1 MSPAIPLPPQTQA
14 LTSKTFIPPPLDG
27 SLTLPEIYDWHSK
40 HNPGHRLFVYTQQD
54 GTPRTICWPEAVRAV
69 HTGAKLFR
77 DRLGWKPGMANEK
90 PVVAILAISDT
101 ITYWVT
107 LMSIMKADYVV
118 FPISP
123 RNSAEAVA
131 HLLKK
136 VSVRYVLVSK
146 DPAMQTIM
154 KGALDVLQL
163 SEDHNALPSSISN
176 PSFEDLFTGTPSTD
190 EVPDGRGKLDDVVMY
205 IHSSGSTAF
214 PKAIPFN
221 NRRIIQLSLI
231 PYFSDQ
237 DLTDKVFAIQGLPM
251 FHLMGVLQ
259 MIMSAS
265 SGFGVATFTPLSPP
279 IIPTPDSIMQSA
291 QKTNSDYIYCVP
303 AFAEAWARNDEY
315 VTWLSGRGII
325 FGGGSLNK
333 NTGDYLTAHSV
344 SIDQVYGS
352 TECGGVNILC
362 PARNQNL
369 SKNDDW
375 EYFRMPSYLEV
386 HMVPYGNNT
395 FELVIVSNDW
405 NTMPICNAQ
414 VEGRDAYSTSD
425 LLEPHPTKEG
435 FWRVF
440 GRVDDQIMHS
450 TGEKTNASLL
460 EGILNQDPHIAGSIM
475 FGRGKFHAGVLID
488 PKPEFKIDPSDAK
501 QLTDFRNQIWPTI
514 EKMNKFA
521 PKHSR
526 IFKEVVGT
534 RFLHISDT
542 HLPSIIMFQDDPS
555 RRLPVIQDYEDE
567 VQALYDAVEDNIL
580 TDIPPPC
587 EWNATSTVGFIRA
600 VVRHILKRSLS
611 DEDDL
616 FEYGCGSLQ
625 ATWIQNTLL
634 QAIRATASHRQDTD
648 ASFVYKHPTIGQL
661 NQYIQSL
668 ALGTSIRVDIS
679 PLESMEAMVDKY
691 TDDFPERRPH
701 TLPTPGPKAIV
712 VLVTG
717 STGGLGSYLLAE
729 LIKDPSVSRIYAIN
743 RPSGGVDGLWQKQRR
758 AFMERGIDTALL
770 KSSKIDLLEGDLSS
784 PQLGLPESSYRDML
798 RSVTHIIHNAWRIDF
813 KVSLRSFESNIKG
826 LKAFVDLSLS
836 SVMCDPPKFIFISSI
851 DVLQNPES
859 DSPVLE
865 RCVDGQ
871 MAVGNGYSESKW
883 VAEKILETAGYK
895 AGLISTIVR
904 LGQLS
909 GGINGC
915 WNKNEWLPLII
926 RSATTM
932 NCLPND
938 DRSVSWVPLD
948 MAAQTIRDI
957 CCSHSYDSTRP
968 TCVLHLVHPKPT
980 SWSSIASALSNAL
993 SVPLVPYNLW
1003 ASNLEK
1009 CSTVPAYKLLEFFQ
1023 TLVASHR
1030 PNVEAFGLPMLDAS
1044 LALSISSTLSDPGLQ
1059 SLGPTDALRWL
1070 SYWNKILD

>member
-1 MSPAIPLPPQTQA
+1 MSRAIPLLPQTQA

-40 HNPGHRLFVYTQQD
+40 HNPSHRLFVYTQQD
-54 GTPRTICWPEAVRAV
+54 GTPRTIYWPEAVRAV
-69 HTGAKLFR
+69 HTGAKFFR
-77 DRLGWKPGMANEK
+77 DRLGWKPGANEK

-101 ITYWVT
+101 ITYWIT
-107 LMSIMKADYVV
+107 LMSILKTGYVV

-131 HLLKK
+131 HLLRK

-146 DPAMQTIM
+146 DPAMQAIM

-163 SEDHNALPSSISN
+163 SADHNALPSSISF
-176 PSFEDLFTGTPSTD
+176 PSFEDLFAAVPSTD
-190 EVPDGRGKLDDVVMY
+190 EVPYGRGKLEDVVMY

-237 DLTDKVFAIQGLPM
+237 DLTNKVFAIQGLPM

-259 MIMSAS
+259 MIMSVS
-265 SGFGVATFTPLSPP
+265 SGFAVATFTPLSPP
-279 IIPTPDSIMQSA
+279 IIPTPDSIIQSA
-291 QKTNSDYIYCVP
+291 RKTNSDYIYCVP
-303 AFAEAWARNDEY
+303 VFAEAWARNDEY

-362 PARNQNL
+362 PARNPNQ
-369 SKNDDW
+369 SINDDW
-375 EYFRMPSYLEV
+375 EYFRMPSYLEA
-386 HMVPYGNNT
+386 HMVSYGNNT

-405 NTMPICNAQ
+405 NTMAICNAQ

-435 FWRVF
+435 FWRIF

-450 TGEKTNASLL
+450 TGEKTNASPLGMECVEDL
-460 EGILNQDPHIAGSIM
+460 CPTYVIHSDCEEGILNQDPHIAGSVM

-488 PKPEFKIDPSDAK
+488 PKPEFKIDPSDTK
-501 QLTDFRNQIWPTI
+501 QLTHFRNQIWPTI

-526 IFKEVVGT
+526 IFKEMILV
-534 RFLHISDT
+534 SS
-542 HLPSIIMFQDDPS
+542 PSKPFTYTTKNTA
-555 RRLPVIQDYEDE
+555 RRLPVIEDYEDE
-567 VQALYDAVEDNIL
+567 IQALYDTAEDNIL
-580 TDIPPPC
+580 PDIPPPC
-587 EWNATSTVGFIRA
+587 EWNATSVAGFIRA
-600 VVRHILKRSLS
+600 VVRHILKQPLS

-616 FEYGCGSLQ
+616 FEYGCDSLQ

-634 QAIRATASHRQDTD
+634 QAICATANLRQDTD
-648 ASFVYKHPTIGQL
+648 ASFVYKYPTIGQL

-668 ALGTSIRVDIS
+668 TLGTSIGVGIS
-679 PLESMEAMVDKY
+679 PLKSMESMVDKY
-691 TDDFPERRPH
+691 TADFPGRRAD
-701 TLPTPGPKAIV
+701 TMPTPGPQSIV
-712 VLVTG
+712 VLLTG

-758 AFMERGIDTALL
+758 AFIERGIDTALL

-784 PQLGLPESSYRDML
+784 PQLGLPKSSYRDML
-798 RSVTHIIHNAWRIDF
+798 RSVTHIIHNAWRVDF

-826 LKAFVDLSLS
+826 LKALVDLSLS
-836 SVMCDPPKFIFISSI
+836 SVMRDPPRFIFISSI
-851 DVLQNPES
+851 GVLQNPES
-859 DSPVLE
+859 DGPVLE
-865 RCVDGQ
+865 RCVGGQ

-895 AGLISTIVR
+895 AGFISTI
-904 LGQLS
+904 
-909 GGINGC
+909 
-915 WNKNEWLPLII
+915 P
-926 RSATTM
+926 
-932 NCLPND
+932 
-938 DRSVSWVPLD
+938 VSWVPLD
-948 MAAQTIRDI
+948 MAAQAIRDI
-957 CCSHSYDSTRP
+957 CCSHSYDITHPTR
-968 TCVLHLVHPKPT
+968 VLHLAHPKPT
-980 SWSSIASALSNAL
+980 PWSSIALALSNAL
-993 SVPLVPYNLW
+993 SVPLVPYDLW
-1003 ASNLEK
+1003 VSNLER

-1023 TLVASHR
+1023 TLVTSHR
-1030 PNVEAFGLPMLDAS
+1030 PNVEAFALPMLDS
-1044 LALSISSTLSDPGLQ
+1044 SFALSISSTLSNPGLQ
-1059 SLGPTDALRWL
+1059 SLGSTDALRWL
-1070 SYWNKILD
+1070 SYWNKNVD

>member
-1 MSPAIPLPPQTQA
+1 MSRAIPIPPQTQA

-54 GTPRTICWPEAVRAV
+54 GSPKTIYWSEAVRAV

-77 DRLGWKPGMANEK
+77 DRLGWKLGADEK

-101 ITYWVT
+101 ITYWIT
-107 LMSIMKADYVV
+107 LMSIMKADYAV

-136 VSVRYVLVSK
+136 VSVRYVLVGN
-146 DPAMQTIM
+146 DPAMQAIM
-154 KGALDVLQL
+154 KGALDVLRL
-163 SEDHNALPSSISN
+163 SADPSVLPSSISF
-176 PSFEDLFTGTPSTD
+176 PSFEDLFASVPSTD
-190 EVPDGRGKLDDVVMY
+190 EVPDGREKLDDVVMY
-205 IHSSGSTAF
+205 IHSSGSTAH

-237 DLTDKVFAIQGLPM
+237 DLTDKVFAIQGFPM

-259 MIMSAS
+259 IIMSAS
-265 SGFGVATFTPLSPP
+265 SGFAVTTFTPLSPP

-291 QKTNSDYIYCVP
+291 RQTNSDYIYCVP
-303 AFAEAWARNDEY
+303 AFAETWARNDEY

-325 FGGGSLNK
+325 FGGGNLNK

-369 SKNDDW
+369 SRNDDW
-375 EYFRMPSYLEV
+375 EYFRMPSYLEA
-386 HMVPYGNNT
+386 HMVPNGNNT

-405 NTMPICNAQ
+405 NTMAVCNAQ

-450 TGEKTNASLL
+450 TGEKTNASPL

-475 FGRGKFHAGVLID
+475 FGRGKFHAGVLVD
-488 PKPEFKIDPSDAK
+488 PKPEFKIDPSNTK
-501 QLTDFRNQIWPTI
+501 QVADFRNRIWPTI

-526 IFKEVVGT
+526 IFKEMILV
-534 RFLHISDT
+534 SS
-542 HLPSIIMFQDDPS
+542 PSKPFTYTTKNTA
-555 RRLPVIQDYEDE
+555 RRLPVIEDYEDE
-567 VQALYDAVEDNIL
+567 IQALYDTVEDNIL
-580 TDIPPPC
+580 TDCILPPC

-600 VVRHILKRSLS
+600 VVRHILKQSLS

-616 FEYGCGSLQ
+616 FEYGCDSLQ
-625 ATWIQNTLL
+625 ATWIQN
-634 QAIRATASHRQDTD
+634 AILHALRATANYRQDTD
-648 ASFVYKHPTIGQL
+648 ASFVYKYPTIGQL
-661 NQYIQSL
+661 SQYIQSL
-668 ALGTSIRVDIS
+668 TLGTSIDVGIS
-679 PLESMEAMVDKY
+679 PLESMEAMVDNY
-691 TDDFPERRPH
+691 TDDFPERSPH
-701 TLPTPGPKAIV
+701 ILLTPGLQNIV
-712 VLVTG
+712 VLLTG

-729 LIKDPSVSRIYAIN
+729 LIKDSSVSRIYAIN
-743 RPSGGVDGLWQKQRR
+743 RPSGGVDGLWQKQTR
-758 AFMERGIDTALL
+758 AFIERGIDTALL
-770 KSSKIDLLEGDLSS
+770 KSSKICLLESDLSS
-784 PQLGLPESSYRDML
+784 PQLGLPESSYKDML
-798 RSVTHIIHNAWRIDF
+798 RSVTHIIHNAWRVDF

-826 LKAFVDLSLS
+826 LKALVDLSLS

-851 DVLQNPES
+851 GVLQN
-859 DSPVLE
+859 LE
-865 RCVDGQ
+865 NDDLLLEHCVGGQ

-883 VAEKILETAGYK
+883 VAEKIIETAGYK
-895 AGLISTIVR
+895 AGLISTIIR

-915 WNKNEWLPLII
+915 WNKNQWLPLII
-926 RSATTM
+926 RSAMTM
-932 NCLPND
+932 KCLPND
-938 DRSVSWVPLD
+938 DRSVSWVPID
-948 MAAQTIRDI
+948 MAAQAIRDI
-957 CCSHSYDSTRP
+957 CCSHSHYDARP
-968 TCVLHLVHPKPT
+968 TRVLHLAHLKPAP
-980 SWSSIASALSNAL
+980 WSSIASALSNAL
-993 SVPLVPYNLW
+993 SVPLVPYDQW
-1003 ASNLEK
+1003 VSNLEK

-1023 TLVASHR
+1023 TLVTSHR
-1030 PNVEAFGLPMLDAS
+1030 PNVEAFGLPMLDSS
-1044 LALSISSTLSDPGLQ
+1044 LASSISSTLSDPALQ
-1059 SLGPTDALRWL
+1059 SLGPADAIRWL
-1070 SYWNKILD
+1070 SYWNKNLD

>member
-1 MSPAIPLPPQTQA
+1 MSGAIPLPPQTQA

-54 GTPRTICWPEAVRAV
+54 GTPRTVYWPEAVRAV

-77 DRLGWKPGMANEK
+77 DRLGWKPGPNEK

-123 RNSAEAVA
+123 RNSTEAVA
-131 HLLKK
+131 HLLKM

-146 DPAMQTIM
+146 DPAMQAIL
-154 KGALDVLQL
+154 KGALDVLRL
-163 SEDHNALPSSISN
+163 SADHNVLPSSISF
-176 PSFEDLFTGTPSTD
+176 PSFEDLFAAVPSTD
-190 EVPDGRGKLDDVVMY
+190 EVPCGRGKLEDVVMY

-214 PKAIPFN
+214 PRAIPFN

-237 DLTDKVFAIQGLPM
+237 DLTDRVFAIQGLPM

-265 SGFGVATFTPLSPP
+265 SGFAVATFTPLSPP
-279 IIPTPDSIMQSA
+279 IIPTPDSIIESA
-291 QKTNSDYIYCVP
+291 RKTNSDYIYCVP

-333 NTGDYLTAHSV
+333 NTGDYLTVHSV

-369 SKNDDW
+369 SRNNDW
-375 EYFRMPSYLEV
+375 EYFRMPSYLEA

-450 TGEKTNASLL
+450 TGEKTNASPL

-488 PKPEFKIDPSDAK
+488 PKPVEPSDTK

-526 IFKEVVGT
+526 IFKEMVLV
-534 RFLHISDT
+534 SS
-542 HLPSIIMFQDDPS
+542 PSKPFTYTTKNTA
-555 RRLPVIQDYEDE
+555 RRLPVIEDYEDE
-567 VQALYDAVEDNIL
+567 IQALYDTVEDNIL
-580 TDIPPPC
+580 PDILSPC
-587 EWNATSTVGFIRA
+587 EWNATSVVGFIRA
-600 VVRHILKRSLS
+600 VVRHILKQPLS

-616 FEYGCGSLQ
+616 FEYGCDSLQ

-634 QAIRATASHRQDTD
+634 RAIRATAKHRKDTD
-648 ASFVYKHPTIGQL
+648 ASFVYKYPTIGQL

-668 ALGTSIRVDIS
+668 TLGTTIGVGIS
-679 PLESMEAMVDKY
+679 PLKSMESMVDKY
-691 TDDFPERRPH
+691 TNEFPERPPH
-701 TLPTPGPKAIV
+701 TLPTPGPQSIV

-717 STGGLGSYLLAE
+717 STGSLGSYLLAE
-729 LIKDPSVSRIYAIN
+729 LIKDPSVSCIYAIN

-758 AFMERGIDTALL
+758 AFIERGIDTALL
-770 KSSKIDLLEGDLSS
+770 KSSKIELLEGDLSS
-784 PQLGLPESSYRDML
+784 PQLGLPESSYRD
-798 RSVTHIIHNAWRIDF
+798 VTWRVDF

-826 LKAFVDLSLS
+826 LKALVDLSLS
-836 SVMCDPPKFIFISSI
+836 SVMCDPPRFIFISSI
-851 DVLQNPES
+851 GVLQNPES
-859 DSPVLE
+859 DGPVLE
-865 RCVDGQ
+865 RCVSGQ

-932 NCLPND
+932 KCLPND
-938 DRSVSWVPLD
+938 NRSVSWVPLD
-948 MAAQTIRDI
+948 MAAQAIRDI
-957 CCSHSYDSTRP
+957 CYSYSHDITHPTR
-968 TCVLHLVHPKPT
+968 VLHLAHPKPT
-980 SWSSIASALSNAL
+980 PWSSIALALSNAL
-993 SVPLVPYNLW
+993 SVPLVPYDLW
-1003 ASNLEK
+1003 VSNLER

-1023 TLVASHR
+1023 KLVTSR
-1030 PNVEAFGLPMLDAS
+1030 RSNVEAFALPMLDS
-1044 LALSISSTLSDPGLQ
+1044 SFALSISSTLSDPGLQ
-1059 SLGPTDALRWL
+1059 SLGSTDALRWL
-1070 SYWNKILD
+1070 SYWNKNLD